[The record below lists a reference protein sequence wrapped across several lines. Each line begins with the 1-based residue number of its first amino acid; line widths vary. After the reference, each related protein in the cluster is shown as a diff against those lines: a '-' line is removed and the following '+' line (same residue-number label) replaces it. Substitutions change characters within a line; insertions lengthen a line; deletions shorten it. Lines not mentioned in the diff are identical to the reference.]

1 VSKNNNL
8 VECRNESYVEEKDI
22 QAVLDLA
29 KLKKGDS
36 IYFKK
41 KNSPKLA
48 ERYDYSV
55 IIVGGR

>member
-1 VSKNNNL
+1 MVQIIVHQLS
-8 VECRNESYVEEKDI
+8 
-22 QAVLDLA
+22 VLDLA
-29 KLKKGDS
+29 KLKKGNS

-41 KNSPKLA
+41 KRTSSKLA